1 MNLEPTEEQSA
12 LRAVVR
18 AYLHRHAG
26 IAGHL
31 RPLLGDPRGTT
42 AEVWHGL
49 AELGTTGLLVPAE
62 YGGAG
67 ATLADTLVVLDELGA
82 ALYSGPWL
90 SSAVAAPR
98 ALARFGAG
106 ARAAALFT
114 GIAAGT
120 TVATVGPVD
129 PDAERP
135 QVLASNGNPVLTGRL
150 EAVPDAAAAHTL
162 LVFADGPHGIGLFTV
177 PLSDPTVTRTVRAT
191 VDLTRRLF
199 DITLSG
205 TPATL
210 LATGGRRELEAVR
223 DDIVAAH
230 AADAVGAARAI
241 TELVVAYAKT
251 RHQFGRAIGSF
262 QAVQHLCVDMF
273 ETVELAYGG
282 VLHALWAADA
292 AAPAQ
297 RSRAAL
303 HAKAYSGC
311 LATVGDSAIQVLGGI
326 GYTSEHD
333 AHLYLRRLLGWSA
346 FLGGADRYLEAAG
359 AQLVGARTDAA
370 RSSG

>member
-1 MNLEPTEEQSA
+1 MNLELTEEQSA
-12 LRAVVR
+12 LRASVR
-18 AYLHRHAG
+18 AYLDRYAS

-31 RPLLGDPRGTT
+31 RPLLGDPCGTT
-42 AEVWHGL
+42 GEVWRGL

-62 YGGAG
+62 FGGAG

-90 SSAVAAPR
+90 SSAIAAPR
-98 ALARFGAG
+98 ALFRFGAG
-106 ARAAALFT
+106 ARAADLFT
-114 GIAAGT
+114 GIAEGT
-120 TVATVGPVD
+120 LVVTVGPVD
-129 PDAERP
+129 PAAERP
-135 QVLASNGNPVLTGRL
+135 QAAQRDGGTVLTGCL
-150 EAVPDAAAAHTL
+150 EAVPDAAAARIL
-162 LVFADGPHGIGLFTV
+162 LVFADSPQGIGLYSV
-177 PLSDPTVTRTVRAT
+177 PLPDPTVAVTGRAT

-205 TPATL
+205 SPAIP
-210 LATGGRRELEAVR
+210 LAADGRRALEAVR
-223 DDIVAAH
+223 DDIVAAY
-230 AADAVGAARAI
+230 AADAVGAARAV
-241 TELVVAYAKT
+241 TDLVVAHAKT
-251 RHQFGRAIGSF
+251 RYQFGRAIGSF

-282 VLHALWAADA
+282 VLHALWAADRA
-292 AAPAQ
+292 DPAQ

-346 FLGGADRYLEAAG
+346 FLGNADRYLQEAG
-359 AQLVGARTDAA
+359 AHLVSARTDAA
-370 RSSG
+370 RSSP